1 MSKRTTA
8 NKKIVLKD
16 FAELKVEERI
26 DTLAMSLLKVV
37 HRGEKETAFEPRKGT
52 QLHRVWAS
60 NKLDMRQQRA
70 WRQFRRDC
78 DAAEGKSGGVC
89 GSYGEFIDKGDDG
102 DFRVPTA
109 FVNAA
114 YKRVEH
120 ILMSYLD
127 RHDRALLADLVQ
139 DDMNSSKKL
148 TLEIIGVIRSGYKN
162 ENDAR
167 IAGIVNIQ
175 TLLSRLASYYS
186 Y

>member
-1 MSKRTTA
+1 MSNRTKPQ
-8 NKKIVLKD
+8 KKIVLKE
-16 FAELKVEERI
+16 FSALKTDERI
-26 DTLAMSLLKVV
+26 DSLAMSLLRVV
-37 HRGEKETAFEPRKGT
+37 HRGERETAFEPRKGT
-52 QLHRVWAS
+52 QLHRVWAA
-60 NKLDMRQQRA
+60 NKLNIRQQMA
-70 WRQFRRDC
+70 WREFRRDC
-78 DAAEGKSGGVC
+78 AAAEGKSGGVC
-89 GSYGEFIDKGDDG
+89 GAYGEYVEKGNDA
-102 DFRVPTA
+102 DFKVPTA
-109 FVNAA
+109 YVNAA

-120 ILMSYLD
+120 ILMDYLD

>member
-8 NKKIVLKD
+8 KKKIVLKD
-16 FAELKVEERI
+16 FSELKTDERI
-26 DTLAMSLLKVV
+26 DSLAMSLFQVV

-52 QLHRVWAS
+52 QLWRVWDN
-60 NKLDMRQQRA
+60 NKLDIRQQRA

-89 GSYGEFIDKGDDG
+89 GSYGEFIDTGDDG
-102 DFRVPTA
+102 DFRVPIA

-186 Y
+186 F